1 MAAQARNVNIERI
14 GMPYTVRIVDF
25 FVDTYGY
32 FTGYFWVFLNFVTYL
47 VPLDPFLVLPR
58 SVHRAA
64 KCPSAL
70 QGDAGLAV
78 PALGA
83 HGYVCNTGHKG
94 YQGHFHAKNTETV
107 LNQSMFNE
115 NCEF

>member
-1 MAAQARNVNIERI
+1 MAAQARNVNIERT

-25 FVDTYGY
+25 FVDTYGC

-64 KCPSAL
+64 KCPHLNCRAM
-70 QGDAGLAV
+70 QGGQFQRGEHTGMSV
-78 PALGA
+78 TPATRVIRGI
-83 HGYVCNTGHKG
+83 
-94 YQGHFHAKNTETV
+94 
-107 LNQSMFNE
+107 SMPKIQKL
-115 NCEF
+115 C